1 MDIPQLLFIVI
12 LRYPVYWISMDIQP
26 PLFLRN
32 MDLQPPLCRKS
43 VDGRPSRYSSILD
56 VLPPQFQKPMDLR
69 PTLRWTTID
78 TQKPLYVKCVFIP
91 LPPAKQQEGYILFQQ
106 SEKGFFWKIVNRV
119 IFKSSECQQYKSVK
133 NLWIFCKNNIYVI

>member
-1 MDIPQLLFIVI
+1 MDIPLPIFIVI

-26 PLFLRN
+26 PLFIRN

-56 VLPPQFQKPMDLR
+56 VQPPQYQKPMDLR

-78 TQKPLYVKCVFIP
+78 TQKPLYVKCAFIP
-91 LPPAKQQEGYILFQQ
+91 LPPAKQQEGDILFQQ
-106 SEKGFFWKIVNRV
+106 SEKGFFWKMLIESYLSLVNAND
-119 IFKSSECQQYKSVK
+119 I
-133 NLWIFCKNNIYVI
+133 NL